1 MGGSRRGRS
10 RTADVVSI
18 PKRFTA
24 SLVAALTLASL
35 SLAQPLPQASPAP
48 SAYGE
53 PSSILLEGDQ
63 HQPVRF
69 EKAMVTTGEA
79 ISAEVGKAIL
89 RKGGN
94 AVDAAV
100 AVAFAEAVT
109 LPRAGN
115 IGGGGFVLIRD
126 VDNKIYALD
135 FREAAPAAL
144 FREFYSKPGHSS
156 IKGPTAAG
164 VPGTVAGM
172 WEMHKRFGKL
182 PWADLVAP
190 AAKLASEGFEISAY
204 EAEGIV
210 ARRESFQAYPSTSS
224 IFLPDGR
231 PPGPGQPFVQ
241 ADLGKTLARIAKQ
254 GKDDFYTG
262 ETAKLI
268 AAAMKSSGGVMTA
281 RDLADYRA
289 VWRKPLETDF
299 RGYTVASMPPPSSGG
314 VHLLQMLEMVE
325 DWPTAAFDRNSAQ
338 DIHMLTEVM
347 RLAYADRARYLG
359 DPDFVKVPLERLLSP
374 AYLEEREKLINP
386 ERAGDSRKLA
396 PELLGQP
403 AESFDTTHFNVVDER
418 GMAVSLTYTLNFSFG
433 SDYVAQGTGILMNN
447 EMDDFNVSPGKP
459 NSYGLV
465 GGEANAV
472 AGGKRPVS
480 SMTPTIITKDGQLV
494 ATVGAPGGSRIITG
508 VFEWILNYL
517 AYGFNPQTSASLPRT
532 HHQWQPDA
540 LGFEVGISADTR
552 ALLEA
557 KGHKVEK
564 VNAVAHVL
572 AIVRQPDGHLEA
584 GLDPRRP
591 AFAEGY

>member
-1 MGGSRRGRS
+1 M
-10 RTADVVSI
+10 SI

-24 SLVAALTLASL
+24 SLMAALTLASL
-35 SLAQPLPQASPAP
+35 SLAQPASSPPPSAPASPAP

-53 PSSILLEGDQ
+53 PSSVLLEGDQ

-69 EKAMVTTGEA
+69 EKAMVTTGEE

-89 RKGGN
+89 RQGGN
-94 AVDAAV
+94 AVDAAI

-115 IGGGGFVLIRD
+115 IGGGGFALIRD
-126 VDNKIYALD
+126 TDNQIYALD
-135 FREAAPAAL
+135 FREAAPRAL
-144 FREFYSKPGHSS
+144 FRGFYAAPGHSS
-156 IKGPTAAG
+156 TKGPTAAG

-172 WEMHKRFGKL
+172 WAMHQRFGKL

-190 AAKLASEGFEISAY
+190 AVKLASDGFDISAY
-204 EAEGIV
+204 EADGIT

-224 IFLPDGR
+224 IFLPAGQ
-231 PPGPGQPFVQ
+231 PPMPGQPFVQ
-241 ADLGKTLARIAKQ
+241 SDLGKTLARIAKD
-254 GKDDFYTG
+254 GKDDFYQG
-262 ETAKLI
+262 ETARLL
-268 AAAMKSSGGVMTA
+268 AQAMKESGGVMTA
-281 RDLADYRA
+281 QDLADYKA
-289 VWRKPLETDF
+289 VWRKPLETKF
-299 RGYTVASMPPPSSGG
+299 RGYRVASMPPPSSGG

-325 DWPTAAFDRNSAQ
+325 DWPTVAFDRNSAK

-359 DPDFVKVPLERLLSP
+359 DPDFVEVPLERLLSP
-374 AYLEEREKLINP
+374 AYLEEREKLIDP
-386 ERAGDSRKLA
+386 ERAGDSKKLA

-465 GGEANAV
+465 AGEANSV
-472 AGGKRPVS
+472 AAGKRPVS

-494 ATVGAPGGSRIITG
+494 ASVGAPGGSRIITG

-557 KGHKVEK
+557 KGHKLEK